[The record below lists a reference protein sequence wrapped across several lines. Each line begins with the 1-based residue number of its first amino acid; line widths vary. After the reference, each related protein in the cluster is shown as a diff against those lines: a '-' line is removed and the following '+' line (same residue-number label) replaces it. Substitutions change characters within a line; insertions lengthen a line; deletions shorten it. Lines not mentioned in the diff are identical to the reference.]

1 MQISRREFLKFI
13 GTNMAALAIPAYW
26 HDEVWMPQAWP
37 SLSLEDL
44 PAGIQRILVKAPWA
58 RMGPDGYLSLSGYD
72 KNSLGKVPQAQTQFN
87 KERSRPHNQLYKD
100 MPWGIVLHW
109 YGDRENFDKSIKG
122 YLRGFDSFREVD
134 EYLIQ
139 TSAHF
144 VVGDENPYT
153 SAGMQGERIAILQ
166 TQKPAPDGT
175 PYLGSHIQPIDLQVH
190 REKKQY
196 FVRALYQLS
205 YAEPAIHSILQDF
218 FDGRY
223 FDQNMRTIAIEIAG
237 YDFDNP
243 EHWPSEQKIANVLA
257 LVWSLM
263 KRYGILA
270 SNILGHNEI
279 QLGKPDPG
287 KKFLAMIK
295 YLVGVKALVEDDDR
309 MKQLVFG
316 QYLNTGSGTK
326 EAVRKYF
333 KFMRDYLVLI
343 SARRHV
349 YEWESA
355 SKYWFVHDH
364 LFGNEMGILV
374 ARSFQD
380 PILSEVSQDGRKFL
394 IPNNHEGVDFYRR
407 KEQGVV
413 ARSSATPV
421 HLVGNGVC
429 SYIGELR
436 DCCMGK
442 TAMFRHRQ
450 ADGAEV
456 LTVFSHLDQ
465 MGDIQVG
472 KSYPISYRVGE
483 VASHAA
489 HINPYLHFAVA
500 YGATWDSDLSHEPN
514 IPLNAGETWIQQRYL
529 HPLEFLGHNL

>member
-1 MQISRREFLKFI
+1 MHLSRRAFLKFM

-26 HDEVWMPQAWP
+26 GDEVWTPEAWP

-44 PAGIQRILVKAPWA
+44 PPVVQRILVKAPWTRVGA
-58 RMGPDGYLSLSGYD
+58 DGYLSLNGYD
-72 KNSLGKVPQAQTQFN
+72 NRSLGRLPQAQTQFN
-87 KERSRPHNQLYKD
+87 KEMSRPHNRLYKD

-109 YGDRENFDKSIKG
+109 YGDRENFDQSIKG

-134 EYLIQ
+134 EYMIQ

-144 VVGDENPYT
+144 LVGDENPYT
-153 SAGMQGERIAILQ
+153 RAGLTGEKISFLQ

-175 PYLGSHIQPIDLQVH
+175 PYLASHIQPIDLQAH

-205 YAEPAIHSILQDF
+205 YAEPAVHSILQDF

-243 EHWPSEQKIANVLA
+243 ARWPSEQKISDVLA

-270 SNILGHNEI
+270 SNLLGHNEI

-295 YLVGVKALVEDDDR
+295 YLVGVKALVEGDER
-309 MKQLVFG
+309 IKQLVFG
-316 QYLNTGSGTK
+316 QFLGADSGPR

-333 KFMRDYLVLI
+333 RFVHEYLGLV
-343 SARRHV
+343 SAHRHV
-349 YEWESA
+349 YEWEAA
-355 SKYWFVHDH
+355 SKYWFVYDH
-364 LFGNEMGILV
+364 LFDNETGLQ
-374 ARSFQD
+374 ATEAFQH
-380 PILSEVSQDGRKFL
+380 PIMSEVSQDGQKFL
-394 IPNNHEGVDFYRR
+394 IPTSHEGVDFYRR
-407 KEQGVV
+407 KEQGAV

-429 SYIGELR
+429 TFVGELKG
-436 DCCMGK
+436 CCLGK
-442 TAMFRHRQ
+442 TAMFQHRQ
-450 ADGAEV
+450 ADGAQV
-456 LTVFSHLDQ
+456 LSVFSHLHEL
-465 MGDIQVG
+465 GDLQVG
-472 KSYPISYRVGE
+472 KRYPISYRVGE
-483 VASHAA
+483 VASNEA

-500 YGATWDSDLSHEPN
+500 YGATWDSDLSRDPN
-514 IPLNAGETWIQQRYL
+514 IPLNAGTTWIQQRYL
-529 HPLEFLGHNL
+529 HPVEFLEHTA